1 MGKSTR
7 IQIVIADIAQYREHE
22 NEMIH
27 NQLEKFF
34 NPTSIAVIGARN
46 RSKTVGMTVFKNLL
60 KGGYKGQLY
69 AINPKH
75 KIVQGQPCYAA
86 VTNISSPIDLVIIA
100 TPANTVPEILT
111 DCGKQGIKNAIVLSA
126 GFSEAGIKGA
136 ELESTI
142 LNIAKQYN
150 IRIMGP
156 NCLGIIIPDL
166 NINASFSNIGV
177 KPGQLALVSQSG
189 ALCAAILDWALPQK
203 IGFSSIVS
211 LGNVA
216 DIDFGDVLEYLALD
230 PKTQCILLYIE
241 GIRNAQ
247 KFMNGLRLATKIK
260 PVVVIKTG
268 RFQQGS
274 AAAKTHTGA
283 LIGEDDVF
291 DSALKRAGAVRV
303 TTIEQLFTAA
313 RMLSKNY
320 VIKNGNLCIITNGGG
335 AGVMA
340 ADFFAELNIPLV
352 SLNNNII
359 SDLDNVLPKFWSHH
373 NPIDILG
380 DATPERYKKVIS
392 LCLQDP
398 NIDGLLIMLVPVVMS
413 EPTRVAKIVVEIAEK
428 TDKPILTCWMGLG
441 KVKFARSL
449 FMKNNVPSFNTP
461 EEAIE
466 AFSHLLNYY
475 RNQKLLL
482 QSSFSDF
489 YVYPKA
495 DKVRARNIIHLAL
508 TENRNTLT
516 IIESKAIL
524 KAFGINV
531 TQSIEAYS
539 SNEAL
544 EVADSIG
551 YPVVMKILSPD
562 ITHKKD
568 VGGVEL
574 NIINSEALLS
584 SYKKIIESAK
594 ANTSNANIL
603 GVTLERMYKQP
614 NDRELM
620 IGIFKDK
627 IFGPV
632 ISFGL
637 GGSFVE
643 IFRDRAVALPP
654 INQFIAKQLIAQTH
668 ASKLLG
674 VFRNMPSVNREK
686 IEHVLIRVSEM
697 VSELPEIQEMDINPL
712 IANENEVIALD
723 ARIIVAYPK
732 SRGLPDD
739 NMGMNLSFS

>member
-1 MGKSTR
+1 MKN
-7 IQIVIADIAQYREHE
+7 I
-22 NEMIH
+22 
-27 NQLEKFF
+27 QLEKFF
-34 NPTSIAVIGARN
+34 NPKSIAVIGARN

-60 KGGYKGQLY
+60 QGGYKGQLY

-86 VTNISSPIDLVIIA
+86 VTNILSPIDLVVIA
-100 TPANTVPEILT
+100 TPANTIPEILIE
-111 DCGKQGIKNAIVLSA
+111 CGNKGIENAIILSA
-126 GFSEAGIKGA
+126 GFSETGIKGA

-177 KPGQLALVSQSG
+177 EPGQLALVSQSG
-189 ALCAAILDWALPQK
+189 ALCVAILDWALPQK

-211 LGNVA
+211 LGNVT

-230 PKTQCILLYIE
+230 PKTQSILLYIE
-241 GIRNAQ
+241 GIRDAR
-247 KFMNGLRLATKIK
+247 KFMDGLRLAAKTK

-274 AAAKTHTGA
+274 AAANTHTGA

-303 TTIEQLFTAA
+303 MTIEQLFTAA
-313 RMLSKNY
+313 KILSKNY
-320 VIKNGNLCIITNGGG
+320 LIKGDNLCIITNGGG

-340 ADFFAELNIPLV
+340 ADFSGELNIPLA
-352 SLNNNII
+352 SPNKNTI
-359 SDLDNVLPKFWSHH
+359 SELDNILPKFWSHH

-392 LCLQDP
+392 LCLKDP
-398 NIDGLLIMLVPVVMS
+398 NVDGLLIMLVPVVMS
-413 EPTRVAKIVVEIAEK
+413 EPTRVAKIVIEIAKK
-428 TDKPILTCWMGLG
+428 TDNKPILTCWLGQG
-441 KVKFARSL
+441 KVKFARNL
-449 FMKNNVPSFNTP
+449 FMKNNIPFFNTP

-466 AFSHLLNYY
+466 AFSYLLNYY

-482 QSSFSDF
+482 ESPPDLWNH
-489 YVYPKA
+489 PKA
-495 DKVRARNIIHLAL
+495 DKAKARSIIHFALA
-508 TENRNTLT
+508 ENRNILT

-524 KAFGINV
+524 SAFGININ
-531 TQSIEAYS
+531 QSIAARS
-539 SNEAL
+539 LNEAL
-544 EVADSIG
+544 EAASSLG
-551 YPVVMKILSPD
+551 YPVAMKVLSPD

-574 NIINSEALLS
+574 NIINAEAVKS
-584 SYKKIIESAK
+584 VFKKIIDSAK
-594 ANTSNANIL
+594 ANKPNAKIL

-614 NDRELM
+614 SDRELM
-620 IGIFKDK
+620 VGIFKDK
-627 IFGPV
+627 VFGPV

-643 IFRDRAVALPP
+643 ILRDRAVALPP
-654 INQFIAKQLIAQTH
+654 VNQLIAKQLIAQTH

-674 VFRNMPSVNREK
+674 IFRNMPSVNIEK

-723 ARIIVAYPK
+723 VRIIVNYPK
-732 SRGLPDD
+732 STELPYGHMAIDP
-739 NMGMNLSFS
+739 SH